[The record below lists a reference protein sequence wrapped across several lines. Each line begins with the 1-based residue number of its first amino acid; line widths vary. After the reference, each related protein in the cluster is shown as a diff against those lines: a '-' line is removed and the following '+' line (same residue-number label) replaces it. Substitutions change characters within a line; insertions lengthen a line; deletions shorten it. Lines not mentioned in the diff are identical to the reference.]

1 MIKCNRCGK
10 MTPAGTVCQACG
22 APLTG
27 MVNNGPAQS
36 MGFQDQPELPAWLES
51 LRAGERP
58 AAPPANNVP
67 NFSPADLVDD
77 GALPSWMRSERGD
90 ARDNMSSNS
99 PASAQPNQFPDQGVP
114 GGNVPPQGITAQSLI
129 DEKSL
134 PSWMQEGASSGTSPQ
149 PSPNGLAASSLVQPD
164 NVPDW
169 MRTLQ
174 SSSAAPRPNPAPAA
188 PQPPARPAEPPASST
203 VAPGFSARDLVDQQS
218 LPSWMQPQNEPVGR
232 ETNAGASAINQTPQP
247 PMRPAEP
254 PASPTVTPGFSARDL
269 VDQQSLPSWMQ
280 PQNEPAGRET
290 NAGANSNASAINQT
304 PPAASGGQNG
314 FSASS
319 LLDVDSLPSWLRE
332 GAQGSGQ
339 QPRANN
345 PVVPTPQQPAWPAQA
360 PAQPDWNQGQ
370 SGSVWPIAGGQTP
383 SGMQAPMQ
391 TPPANSMPQQGG
403 QLSAASFI
411 DPNSLPEWLRSS
423 GGQPG
428 TAGQPQG
435 PGSRPSGYGVPPRPD
450 NMRVPS
456 RPRNEVNPSES
467 SELAAN
473 VFASMLGVASAT
485 PNYPVQQQ
493 GGQPGQSQPQA
504 YGQNPSGVQPPY
516 TGQAQTGQ
524 GAPYSQPGQA
534 GSYAPSGQS
543 GQWNQP
549 GAMGQPGMSQNSLSG
564 MPASGSIPNTPTGTS
579 GVFPQNYSAGN
590 SLSGTYGNAYPGS
603 SQGQGNPGMG
613 ANPSMGGQTGVN
625 AGSPYAGNA
634 YGSQASSASPD
645 STSDQKSNKKR
656 GLFEAIRE
664 WLSR

>member
-1 MIKCNRCGK
+1 
-10 MTPAGTVCQACG
+10 
-22 APLTG
+22 
-27 MVNNGPAQS
+27 
-36 MGFQDQPELPAWLES
+36 
-51 LRAGERP
+51 
-58 AAPPANNVP
+58 
-67 NFSPADLVDD
+67 
-77 GALPSWMRSERGD
+77 
-90 ARDNMSSNS
+90 
-99 PASAQPNQFPDQGVP
+99 
-114 GGNVPPQGITAQSLI
+114 
-129 DEKSL
+129 
-134 PSWMQEGASSGTSPQ
+134 
-149 PSPNGLAASSLVQPD
+149 
-164 NVPDW
+164 
-169 MRTLQ
+169 
-174 SSSAAPRPNPAPAA
+174 
-188 PQPPARPAEPPASST
+188 
-203 VAPGFSARDLVDQQS
+203 
-218 LPSWMQPQNEPVGR
+218 
-232 ETNAGASAINQTPQP
+232 
-247 PMRPAEP
+247 
-254 PASPTVTPGFSARDL
+254 
-269 VDQQSLPSWMQ
+269 MQ